1 VIAPGRAKRPGAGWP
16 HVEAAT
22 PEELEE
28 CPFCAGRE
36 DRTPPETL
44 RIGDPW
50 RVRVV
55 PNLYPAFQ
63 RQEVVVHAP
72 EHVRTIAEL
81 GDDQLAL
88 VAAAWQERER
98 ATPGYLHALINEGRI
113 AGGSLAHSHSQLVW
127 LADVPPAVAREENLR
142 RALEQGVEV
151 LERDGVVATCS
162 YAPRLP
168 YETIIAPLA
177 PEDDPWSSE
186 LLAAALGLLAE
197 LVRRLHT
204 IGGAPVP
211 LNAWLHQGEWW
222 HLELV
227 PRLTA
232 LAGIELG
239 AEIYVSTV
247 TPEDAAEQLRLATND
262 RAEAGA

>member
-1 VIAPGRAKRPGAGWP
+1 VIAPNRAKRPGADWP
-16 HVEAAT
+16 HVEPAT
-22 PEELEE
+22 REELDN

-72 EHVRTIAEL
+72 EHVRSIAEL
-81 GDDQLAL
+81 GDEQLAL
-88 VAAAWQERER
+88 VAEAWQRRER
-98 ATPGYLHALINEGRI
+98 ATPGYLHALINEGRV

-127 LADVPPAVAREENLR
+127 LQDVPPAVAREESLK
-142 RALEQGVEV
+142 RALEQGYEV
-151 LERDGVVATCS
+151 FERDGVIAACS

-168 YETIIAPLA
+168 YETIVAPLA
-177 PEDDPWSSE
+177 PEADPFTSD
-186 LLAAALGLLAE
+186 LLSPALAVLAE
-197 LVRRLHT
+197 LVRRLHR
-204 IGGAPVP
+204 IGSGPIP
-211 LNAWLHQGEWW
+211 LNAWLHHGEWW

-227 PRLTA
+227 PRVTA

-239 AEIYVSTV
+239 AEIYVTTV
-247 TPEDAAEQLRLATND
+247 DPKDAAEQLREPLDAK
-262 RAEAGA
+262 AGA

>member
-1 VIAPGRAKRPGAGWP
+1 
-16 HVEAAT
+16 VEEPTA
-22 PEELEE
+22 EELEA

-44 RIGDPW
+44 TIGDPW
-50 RVRVV
+50 RVRVI

-72 EHVRTIAEL
+72 EHARSIAEL
-81 GDDQLAL
+81 DDTQLAL
-88 VAAAWQERER
+88 VAEAWQRRER
-98 ATPGYLHALINEGRI
+98 AAPGYLHALINEGRV
-113 AGGSLAHSHSQLVW
+113 AGSSLAHTHSQLVW
-127 LADVPPAVAREENLR
+127 LADVPPAVAREENFG
-142 RALEQGVEV
+142 RALERSYEV
-151 LERDGVVATCS
+151 LERDGVMAACS

-168 YETIIAPLA
+168 YETIVAPLA
-177 PEDDPWSSE
+177 PEGDPWSSE
-186 LLAAALGLLAE
+186 LLASALSLLAE
-197 LVRRLHT
+197 LVRRLHA
-204 IGGAPVP
+204 IGNGPIP
-211 LNAWLHQGEWW
+211 LNAWLHHGEWW

-247 TPEDAAEQLRLATND
+247 DPADAAKNLREPA
-262 RAEAGA
+262 RG

>member
-1 VIAPGRAKRPGAGWP
+1 V
-16 HVEAAT
+16 T
-22 PEELEE
+22 PEELES

-44 RIGDPW
+44 TIGDPW

-63 RQEVVVHAP
+63 RQEVVVHTP
-72 EHVRTIAEL
+72 EHARSI
-81 GDDQLAL
+81 GDLDDAQLAL
-88 VAAAWQERER
+88 VAEAWQRREQ
-98 ATPGYLHALINEGRI
+98 AAPGYLHALLNEGRI
-113 AGGSLAHSHSQLVW
+113 AGSSLPHSHSQLVW
-127 LADVPPAVAREENLR
+127 LTDTPPAVTREESLG
-142 RALEQGVEV
+142 RALEQGYEV
-151 LERDGVVATCS
+151 IEREGLIAACP

-168 YETIIAPLA
+168 YETIVAPLA
-177 PEDDPWSSE
+177 PEADPWSSE
-186 LLAAALGLLAE
+186 LLAPALALLAE
-197 LVRRLHT
+197 LVRRLHA

-211 LNAWLHQGEWW
+211 LNAWLHHAEWW

-227 PRLTA
+227 PRLSV

-247 TPEDAAEQLRLATND
+247 DPAEAAEQLRLAGTN
-262 RAEAGA
+262 